1 MTADTSAIVSRAAG
15 LGKDVNGPAG
25 RLTILDGLDLQVHA
39 GEAVAILGASGL
51 PVVLV
56 LGDSLSAAYGLP
68 TDQGWVALLG
78 QRLSGQGLP
87 HQVIN
92 ASVSGETTGG
102 GLTRLPALLERHRPR
117 VVIVQL
123 GANDG
128 LRGFGFDQIAGNLT
142 RLIDLSRA
150 AGAKVLLVGMRLPPN
165 YGAAYT
171 EGFQAI
177 FPAVAEQTGAAL
189 VPRLL
194 AGVAEDWGLMQPD
207 GLHPTAEAQ
216 PRLLENVWPHL
227 LPLLE
232 ATRDPAGPGG

>member
-1 MTADTSAIVSRAAG
+1 MSAVIFRLCLLAG
-15 LGKDVNGPAG
+15 LCAPA
-25 RLTILDGLDLQVHA
+25 LSL
-39 GEAVAILGASGL
+39 ASEP
-51 PVVLV
+51 PVILV

-68 TDQGWVALLG
+68 TEQGWVALLA
-78 QRLSGQGLP
+78 QRLSGHGLP

-102 GLTRLPALLERHRPR
+102 GLTRFPALLARYHPR

-128 LRGFGFDQIAGNLT
+128 LRGLGFDQIGSNLT
-142 RLIDLSRA
+142 RLIRLSQEADAR
-150 AGAKVLLVGMRLPPN
+150 VLLIGLRLPPN

-177 FPAVAEQTGAAL
+177 FPAVAEQTGVPLA
-189 VPRLL
+189 PRLL

-216 PRLLENVWPHL
+216 PRMLENVWPHL

-232 ATRDPAGPGG
+232 ATREPGGA